1 MISKKRMTGSTVI
14 AILVAAMLAFAAP
27 VGPAAASWSIGQP
40 DTPSGGF
47 GYSGGK
53 GIWCVWAPGK
63 GVRCYSI

>member
-1 MISKKRMTGSTVI
+1 
-14 AILVAAMLAFAAP
+14 MLTFAAP
-27 VGPAAASWSIGQP
+27 VGPAAAAWSIGQP

-63 GVRCYSI
+63 GVRCYKI